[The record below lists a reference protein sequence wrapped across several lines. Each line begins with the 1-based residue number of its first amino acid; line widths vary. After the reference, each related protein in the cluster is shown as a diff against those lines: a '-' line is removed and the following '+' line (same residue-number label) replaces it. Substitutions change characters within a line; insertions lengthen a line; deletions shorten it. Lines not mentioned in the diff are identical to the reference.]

1 MQPLDGAMEIGL
13 FHSAYVPRMLTE
25 WASTCLCLLS
35 LVVYIRGQCQQ
46 HFQDERVSWCFCPEV
61 AHGKRFL
68 RGVRSQ
74 SCTATGRGPSE

>member
-35 LVVYIRGQCQQ
+35 LVVYIRGQCQ
-46 HFQDERVSWCFCPEV
+46 
-61 AHGKRFL
+61 
-68 RGVRSQ
+68 
-74 SCTATGRGPSE
+74 